1 VLLERKRLFASSWS
15 FYISVAR
22 SSYFNKGSSFVCCV
36 LALYQGTTL
45 EVAEKWRISPD
56 VEFLR
61 FFFGSLPRRMWAF
74 Y

>member
-45 EVAEKWRISPD
+45 VGP
-56 VEFLR
+56 
-61 FFFGSLPRRMWAF
+61 
-74 Y
+74 

>member
-1 VLLERKRLFASSWS
+1 VRKAAEKFGVGQDGQGL
-15 FYISVAR
+15 
-22 SSYFNKGSSFVCCV
+22 KPEV
-36 LALYQGTTL
+36 LATIYCPTK